1 MTRGVAL
8 SVALLVVGGAS
19 SCGGTGTVAASDRP
33 RTYSPSDLEAFVLRP
48 DEGPEGTRFVEGAS
62 GPLTLE
68 RFWPSSCCPSQ
79 QQAFAEAGFAAGY
92 GALFERPGRS
102 GEPIDTRPGFEQL
115 SSRAALFR
123 SEAGASGAMTGWT
136 EYQDAGELDPLPA
149 GGLGED
155 AGAFVGSP
163 DAPAETVVLY
173 VWRMGRLL
181 LYLRA
186 SMGTGTVPV
195 EQVRVLADRMDRRA
209 S

>member
-1 MTRGVAL
+1 VTRGVAL
-8 SVALLVVGGAS
+8 SVALLVMAGAS
-19 SCGGTGTVAASDRP
+19 SCGGTETGAASDRS
-33 RTYSPSDLEAFVLRP
+33 RTYLPSDLEGFVLRP
-48 DEGPEGTRFVEGAS
+48 DEGPEGTRFAEGAS

-79 QQAFAEAGFAAGY
+79 QQAFAEAGFLAGY
-92 GALFERPGRS
+92 GVLFERPGRS

-123 SEAGASGAMTGWT
+123 SEAGASEAMAGWT
-136 EYQDAGELDPLPA
+136 EYQDAGELDPLP
-149 GGLGED
+149 GHGLGEE
-155 AGAFVGSP
+155 AGAFMGSP

-173 VWRMGRLL
+173 VWRMGHLL

-186 SMGTGTVPV
+186 SVGTGTVPV
-195 EQVRVLADRMDRRA
+195 EQVRALVDRMDRRA

>member
-1 MTRGVAL
+1 VTRGLAL
-8 SVALLVVGGAS
+8 SVALLAVAGAS
-19 SCGGTGTVAASDRP
+19 SCDGTETVAASDQP
-33 RTYSPSDLEAFVLRP
+33 RAFSPADLKGFVLLP
-48 DEGPEGTRFVEGAS
+48 DEGPQGTRFVEGAS
-62 GPLTLE
+62 GTLTLK
-68 RFWPSSCCPSQ
+68 RFWPSSCCPAQ
-79 QQAFAEAGFAAGY
+79 QQAFAEAGFVAGY
-92 GALFERPGRS
+92 GVLFERPGRS

-123 SEAGASGAMTGWT
+123 SEAGASEAMAGWT
-136 EYQDAGELDPLPA
+136 EYLDAEEMDPLPA
-149 GGLGED
+149 RGLGEE

-186 SMGTGTVPV
+186 SVGSGTVPV
-195 EQVRVLADRMDRRA
+195 EEVRALADRMDRRA

>member
-8 SVALLVVGGAS
+8 SVALLVMAGAS
-19 SCGGTGTVAASDRP
+19 SCGGTGTVAASDRS
-33 RTYSPSDLEAFVLRP
+33 RTYSPSDLEEFVLGP
-48 DEGPEGTRFVEGAS
+48 DEGLEGTRFVEGAS

-68 RFWPSSCCPSQ
+68 RFWSSSCCPSQ
-79 QQAFAEAGFAAGY
+79 QQAFAEAGFVAGY
-92 GALFERPGRS
+92 GVLFERPGRS

-123 SEAGASGAMTGWT
+123 SETGASQAMAGWT

-149 GGLGED
+149 RGLGEE
-155 AGAFVGSP
+155 AGAFMGSP

-186 SMGTGTVPV
+186 SVGTGTVPV
-195 EQVRVLADRMDRRA
+195 EQVRELADRMDRRA

>member
-1 MTRGVAL
+1 VTRGVAL
-8 SVALLVVGGAS
+8 AVALLVMAGAS
-19 SCGGTGTVAASDRP
+19 SCGGTETVAASDRS
-33 RTYSPSDLEAFVLRP
+33 RTYLPSDLEGFVLRP

-79 QQAFAEAGFAAGY
+79 QQAFAEAGFLAGY
-92 GALFERPGRS
+92 GVLFERPGRS

-123 SEAGASGAMTGWT
+123 SEAGASEAMAGWT
-136 EYQDAGELDPLPA
+136 EYQDAGELDPLP
-149 GGLGED
+149 GHGLGEE
-155 AGAFVGSP
+155 AGAFMGSP

-173 VWRMGRLL
+173 VWRMGHLL

-186 SMGTGTVPV
+186 SVGTGTVPV
-195 EQVRVLADRMDRRA
+195 EQVRALVDRMDRRA

>member
-8 SVALLVVGGAS
+8 SVALLVAAAVS
-19 SCGGTGTVAASDRP
+19 SCGGTDTMAASDRP
-33 RTYSPSDLEAFVLRP
+33 RTYSPDDLRGFVLRP

-62 GPLTLE
+62 GTLTLK
-68 RFWPSSCCPSQ
+68 RFWPSSCCPAQ
-79 QQAFAEAGFAAGY
+79 QQAFADAGFVTGY
-92 GALFERPGRS
+92 GVLFERPGMS

-123 SEAGASGAMTGWT
+123 SEAGASEAMAGWI
-136 EYQDAGELDPLPA
+136 EYQDAGEMDPLP
-149 GGLGED
+149 GRGLGEETR
-155 AGAFVGSP
+155 AFVGSP

-173 VWRMGRLL
+173 VWQIGRLL

-186 SMGTGTVPV
+186 SAGTGTVPV
-195 EQVRVLADRMDRRA
+195 EQVRALADRMDRRA